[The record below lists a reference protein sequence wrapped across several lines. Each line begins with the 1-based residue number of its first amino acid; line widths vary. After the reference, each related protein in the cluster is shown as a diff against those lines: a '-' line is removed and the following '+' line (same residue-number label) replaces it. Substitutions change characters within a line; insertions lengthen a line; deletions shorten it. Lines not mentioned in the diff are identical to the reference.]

1 MKGSCNYREAY
12 LSTAEVS
19 EEWHKLGQKPEV
31 IRCAACVC
39 ACVCKLV
46 CVCVCLRERD
56 TKAKR
61 KGGRARE
68 KTGDRERSA
77 YNFSSSESTSELCF
91 SLLARLLSRFSAVAG
106 CG

>member
-12 LSTAEVS
+12 LSSAEVS

-39 ACVCKLV
+39 ACVCELV
-46 CVCVCLRERD
+46 CVSVIE

-61 KGGRARE
+61 KGGSKRE
-68 KTGDRERSA
+68 TVRQREI
-77 YNFSSSESTSELCF
+77 
-91 SLLARLLSRFSAVAG
+91 SL
-106 CG
+106 